1 MRLAL
6 LSLFGLGLFLWP
18 LLGGSP
24 PGYLTALTVALAVL
38 GALLLLELGMRRL
51 DARGLALIAAL
62 AALDAGLRL
71 AVVTGI
77 GGFSPVFFL
86 ILCAGYVFGASF
98 GFLTGALALLVSAV
112 ATGGIGPWLPYQLF
126 AAGWVGVAG
135 SLVRGRSLWALA
147 VVGAATGFLFGVL
160 MDTWDWST
168 FYRGAPGFG
177 WSPGLPLAEALSRF
191 ARFYLATSLV
201 YDAFRSAGNVVMV
214 LLFGPP
220 VVAALGRLR
229 SRLAFVVIPSS
240 SVPAELFRR
249 GPSTP

>member
-6 LSLFGLGLFLWP
+6 LSLAGLGLFLWP

-24 PGYLTALTVALAVL
+24 PGYLAALTVALAVL

-135 SLVRGRSLWALA
+135 SLVRGRGLWPLAL
-147 VVGAATGFLFGVL
+147 VGVATGFLFGAL

-168 FYRGAPGFG
+168 FYRGAAGFG
-177 WSPGLPLAEALSRF
+177 WSPGLPVAEALSRF
-191 ARFYLATSLV
+191 GRFYLATSLA
-201 YDAFRSAGNVVMV
+201 YDGFRAVGNAVMV
-214 LLFGPP
+214 LVFGPP
-220 VVAALGRLR
+220 VVAALSRLR
-229 SRLAFVVIPSS
+229 SRLAFQVLDPST
-240 SVPAELFRR
+240 VPAELFRP
-249 GPSTP
+249 GPAGP

>member
-1 MRLAL
+1 MRLGL
-6 LSLFGLGLFLWP
+6 VSLCGLGLFLWP

-24 PGYLTALTVALAVL
+24 PGYLAALTVALAVL
-38 GALLLLELGMRRL
+38 GALVLLELGMRRL

-135 SLVRGRSLWALA
+135 SLVRGRGLWALA
-147 VVGAATGFLFGVL
+147 VVGAVTGFGFGAL
-160 MDTWDWST
+160 MDTWDWAT
-168 FYRGAPGFG
+168 FYRGATGFG
-177 WSPGLPLAEALSRF
+177 WSPGLSFAEALWRF
-191 ARFYLATSLV
+191 GRFYLATSLV
-201 YDAFRSAGNVVMV
+201 YDTFRSGGNVVMV

-229 SRLAFVVIPSS
+229 SRLAFEVLDPS
-240 SVPAELFRR
+240 SVPADLFRPR
-249 GPSTP
+249 LPAP